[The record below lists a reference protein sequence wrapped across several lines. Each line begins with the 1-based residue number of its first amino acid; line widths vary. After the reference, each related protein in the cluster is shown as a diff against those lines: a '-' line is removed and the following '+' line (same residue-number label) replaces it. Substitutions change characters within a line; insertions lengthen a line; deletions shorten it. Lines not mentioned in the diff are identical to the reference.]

1 MGRQRD
7 KREEIVVG
15 RLRQAEVLHR
25 QGLSMVSSG

>member
-7 KREEIVVG
+7 KREEIVG
-15 RLRQAEVLHR
+15 TLRQAEVLHG